1 VPGGYF
7 QVWDVIQDIIVQ
19 NIDVISHITGI
30 VIIIIIIVCLP
41 DLPACL
47 QDIFDFVTQ
56 SVKLLLAS

>member
-30 VIIIIIIVCLP
+30 VIIIIVCLP